1 MVEVKFDKKTKKF
14 SIVDEAEGTIGASR
28 QITRFKQFCL
38 PKLEQQKDII
48 FYKTFTSTD
57 FDIIKEYNFKFIYAA
72 DSDRFIKLFFESTE
86 N

>member
-14 SIVDEAEGTIGASR
+14 SIVDDSEGTIGSSR

-38 PKLEQQKDII
+38 PKIEQQKEAL
-48 FYKTFTSTD
+48 F
-57 FDIIKEYNFKFIYAA
+57 NFKFVEEYDFKFVNAA
-72 DSDRFIKLFFESTE
+72 DDDNFTKLFFESTE

>member
-14 SIVDEAEGTIGASR
+14 SIVDESEGTIGSSR

-38 PKLEQQKDII
+38 PKIEQQEDAL
-48 FYKTFTSTD
+48 SD
-57 FDIIKEYNFKFIYAA
+57 FKFVEEYDFKFVNAT
-72 DSDRFIKLFFESTE
+72 DGDNFTKLFFESTE

>member
-1 MVEVKFDKKTKKF
+1 MVIVKLDKKSKEF
-14 SIVDEAEGTIGASR
+14 LIVDEIGTPR

-38 PKLEQQKDII
+38 PKLEQQKDTI
-48 FYKTFTSTD
+48 FYKTFTSTN

>member
-14 SIVDEAEGTIGASR
+14 SIVDDSEGTIGSSR

-38 PKLEQQKDII
+38 PEIEQQKEASSD
-48 FYKTFTSTD
+48 
-57 FDIIKEYNFKFIYAA
+57 FKFVEEYDFKFVNAT
-72 DSDRFIKLFFESTE
+72 DSDNFTKLFFESTE

>member
-14 SIVDEAEGTIGASR
+14 SIIDEAEGTIGASR

-38 PKLEQQKDII
+38 PKIVLQKD
-48 FYKTFTSTD
+48 TLSD
-57 FDIIKEYNFKFIYAA
+57 FDFVKEYDFKFVYATEG
-72 DSDRFIKLFFESTE
+72 DNFTRLFFESTE

>member
-14 SIVDEAEGTIGASR
+14 SIVDEAEGTVGASR

-38 PKLEQQKDII
+38 PKIEKQKEAL
-48 FYKTFTSTD
+48 SD
-57 FDIIKEYNFKFIYAA
+57 FDFVKEYDFKFVYAT
-72 DSDRFIKLFFESTE
+72 DGDNFTKLFFESTE